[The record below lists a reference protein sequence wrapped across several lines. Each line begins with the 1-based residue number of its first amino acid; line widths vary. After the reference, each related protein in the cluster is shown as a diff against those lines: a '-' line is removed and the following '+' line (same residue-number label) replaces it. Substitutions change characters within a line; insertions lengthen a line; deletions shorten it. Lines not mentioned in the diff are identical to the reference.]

1 MRWRKKTNFASKMTL
16 AATRIINYLK
26 EPYPYYYGSQL
37 RLIVILVI
45 ISILSFSF
53 SYFFEPFRLNVTEH
67 KINSNLI
74 LLIHAWMPFPIAYLY
89 MSILNNTIK
98 KESSWTLGKELFH
111 LSSMLFIIGLAGF
124 LVRDVIYS
132 NPDNWSMRYFWEE
145 IRNTF
150 LVGFLILSIVLPL
163 NLERLIHKHTSSVI
177 TVTPNRTEASQ
188 STLVVL
194 AHANEHFELDTT
206 DFLYAKVDSNYTE
219 IFRSSPSGIE
229 KTLLR
234 ITLKEVEEQLQP
246 VLPVFKTHRSY
257 LVNLTAITS
266 ISGNAQGYQLLL
278 KNCPTKIPVSRFN
291 MSPFNTMYA
300 KV

>member
-1 MRWRKKTNFASKMTL
+1 MSLRPTQ
-16 AATRIINYLK
+16 IISYLK

-37 RLIVILVI
+37 KLIVMVVV

-53 SYFFEPFRLNVTEH
+53 FYFFEPFTRNVSEH

-74 LLIHAWMPFPIAYLY
+74 LLVHAWMPFPIAYVY
-89 MSILNNTIK
+89 NTILNKTIK
-98 KESSWTLGKELFH
+98 NDSTWTLGKELFH
-111 LSSMLFIIGLAGF
+111 LSMILFLISLAGF
-124 LVRDVIYS
+124 LVRDLIYT
-132 NPDNWSMRYFWEE
+132 NPDNWSMYYLWKE

-150 LVGFLILSIVLPL
+150 LVGFLILSIILPL
-163 NLERLIHKHTSSVI
+163 NLEHLIHKHTSSVI
-177 TVTPNRTEASQ
+177 TVTPNITKASE
-188 STLVVL
+188 SAVVAL
-194 AHANEHFELDTT
+194 AHSNEHFELDSS

-219 IFRSSPSGIE
+219 VFTFSPIGIQ

-234 ITLKEVEEQLQP
+234 ITLKEIEEQLQH

-257 LVNLTAITS
+257 LVNLTAIAS

-278 KNCPTKIPVSRFN
+278 KNCHTKIPVSRSN
-291 MSPFNTMYA
+291 ISSFNTLYS